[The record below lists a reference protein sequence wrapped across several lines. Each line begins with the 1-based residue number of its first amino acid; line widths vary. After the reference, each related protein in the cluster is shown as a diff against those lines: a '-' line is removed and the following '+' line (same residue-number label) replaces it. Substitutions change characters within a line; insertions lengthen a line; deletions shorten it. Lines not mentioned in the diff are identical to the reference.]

1 MTLADLPITTILPVT
16 DPGKARSFY
25 EDQLGLRYLGDDG
38 EGKPLFGL
46 AGGATLAL
54 IEKPPGAQGE
64 HTALS
69 FEVTEIEAVIAELSG
84 AGVTFADYDLP
95 GLVTVDHVCVLGS
108 EKAAWF
114 MDPDGNILC
123 LHEGGPST
131 KRRQSATPDRA

>member
-1 MTLADLPITTILPVT
+1 MTLSEQPITTILPVT
-16 DPGKARSFY
+16 DTGRARTFY
-25 EDQLGLRYLGDDG
+25 QEQLGLRFLGDDT

-69 FEVTEIEAVIAELSG
+69 FEVDGIEGVIAQLET
-84 AGVTFADYDLP
+84 AGVGFADYDLP
-95 GLVTVDHVCVLGS
+95 GLVTVDHVCVLGA

-114 MDPDGNILC
+114 TDPDGNILC
-123 LHEGGPST
+123 LHETSQQ
-131 KRRQSATPDRA
+131 RR